1 MKCINNEC
9 EKKQYC
15 ENIHMLN
22 GCELGN
28 SDSILIPDQLFFE
41 LNFGN
46 RLAKRGIPSNGFK
59 FGCMELSESENGG
72 ISFYINNEY
81 ISEFSFNELL
91 DCCNNSF
98 LEMMSSG
105 EIKIR

>member
-15 ENIHMLN
+15 EKIHMLN
-22 GCELGN
+22 DCELGK
-28 SDSILIPDQLFFE
+28 SDLILIPNQFYFE

-46 RLAKRGIPSNGFK
+46 RLVKRGIPSNGFK
-59 FGCMELSESENGG
+59 FGCMKLSESENGD

-81 ISEFSFNELL
+81 ITDLNYNELL

-98 LEMMSSG
+98 SEMIASG
-105 EIKIR
+105 EIKIG

>member
-28 SDSILIPDQLFFE
+28 SDSILIPNQFYFE
-41 LNFGN
+41 LNFSN
-46 RLAKRGIPSNGFK
+46 RLVKRGIPSDGFE
-59 FGCMELSESENGG
+59 FGCMKLNESENGR

-81 ISEFSFNELL
+81 ISDFNYDELVN
-91 DCCNNSF
+91 CCNNSF
-98 LEMMSSG
+98 SEMIASG
-105 EIKIR
+105 EIKIG

>member
-15 ENIHMLN
+15 EKVHTLN
-22 GCELGN
+22 NYELGN
-28 SDSILIPDQLFFE
+28 SNLILIPNQFYFE

-46 RLAKRGIPSNGFK
+46 RLVKRGIPSEGFN
-59 FGCMELSESENGG
+59 FGCMKLIESENGN

-81 ISEFSFNELL
+81 VSEFKYNELVEQ
-91 DCCNNSF
+91 CNNAIA
-98 LEMMSSG
+98 EIITSG